1 MFFLSSYATR
11 MVSCPR
17 NYFCRLNLCCL
28 FPAGI
33 LMP

>member
-17 NYFCRLNLCCL
+17 NYFCRLNM
-28 FPAGI
+28 G
-33 LMP
+33 